1 MKILLILMIILSVA
15 VGIPIN
21 GGDKGWLSLWGPEF
35 SYPVS
40 MIIKSGTSTFSLPEI
55 ILWIMLLIA
64 HIGVISLPFLTH
76 KSYFNSLLIGAP
88 LAFILIFIVFAS
100 IFIIIVLIPFI
111 IVWIVALLSRK
122 REPSWW

>member
-1 MKILLILMIILSVA
+1 MKVLLILMIVLSVA

-40 MIIKSGTSTFSLPEI
+40 TIFKTGTSTFTSSEF

-64 HIGVISLPFLTH
+64 HIGVISLPFLTQ
-76 KSYFNSLLIGAP
+76 KSYFNTLLIGAP
-88 LAFILIFIVFAS
+88 LAFIIIFILLAS
-100 IFIIIVLIPFI
+100 ILIIVVLIPFI
-111 IVWIVALLSRK
+111 IVWIIALLSRK